1 MAQAIAKSSKRPS
14 HSPPRVGTTFYP
26 SNNSENPA
34 VVRIIHEFPA
44 SDDRNREAK
53 PIIDD
58 VLKTWPERLKTRYLI
73 TAAGFLSFQ
82 WPTGVFP
89 ADPGRPSK
97 SEIRLLKDA
106 AVGECKKLLTPLMRK
121 RLAKVAD
128 YVSIGADSKCDDDKS
143 RTVELVLLFDLRSSR
158 SWITGKSYPTG
169 AQANRL
175 VRLNDLSTHLVTVG
189 RDKILLLGCHDLN
202 MFSNRALKT
211 CSSHGWRRKVI
222 NEMRDAAHRFA
233 PTVVLQHPHYTHS
246 PHSWGTALGGLNHLL
261 PNIVFASAGRWCQPN
276 KPTRR
281 PLQNCL
287 RATARGAVVTAVVRR
302 MR

>member
-14 HSPPRVGTTFYP
+14 HSLPRFGTTFYT
-26 SNNSENPA
+26 STNFMNPA
-34 VVRIIHEFPA
+34 VVRIVHAFQA

-89 ADPGRPSK
+89 ADPARPSK
-97 SEIRLLKDA
+97 NEIRLLGDA
-106 AVGECKKLLTPLMRK
+106 AVGECRKLLTPLLRK

-128 YVSIGADSKCDDDKS
+128 YVSIGADSKRDDDKS
-143 RTVELVLLFDLRSSR
+143 RTVELVLLFDLHSPR

-169 AQANRL
+169 AQENRL
-175 VRLNDLSTHLVTVG
+175 VRLNDLSRHHLTVG
-189 RDKILLLGCHDLN
+189 RDKILLLVCHDLN
-202 MFSNRALKT
+202 MFSRRALKT
-211 CSSHGWRRKVI
+211 CSTHGWRRKVI
-222 NEMRDAAHRFA
+222 DEMREAAHDFA

-246 PHSWGTALGGLNHLL
+246 PHSWSTALGGLNDLL
-261 PNIVFASAGRWCQPN
+261 PNVVFASAGRWCQPN
-276 KPTRR
+276 KATRR

-287 RATARGAVVTAVVRR
+287 RATARGAVATAVVRR